1 MGEKKFTEKVVEF
14 CKIVI
19 QDYLKNAIRRKG
31 ESFPRVDVTSEK
43 IYTGSIPWSK
53 NNRKWEWKHF
63 SRQIDVT
70 IGIRVRL
77 EGEETLIPLIAIEL
91 KSGWAMNS
99 DELDKKSAIYGPLR
113 ELYPWVH
120 TVFIHEDIS
129 KRNLGNDYL
138 LRNGRHF
145 NTIYTEW
152 DKTTQ
157 GLFKK
162 VILQQLEYQLE
173 YWNLK
178 T

>member
-1 MGEKKFTEKVVEF
+1 MSEKEFTKKVIEF
-14 CKIVI
+14 SKAVI
-19 QDYLKNAIRRKG
+19 QEYSKSAIRRKG
-31 ESFPRVDVTSEK
+31 KSLPKVVVTSEK
-43 IYTGSIPWSK
+43 IYTGSIPWLK
-53 NNRKWEWKHF
+53 NNREWEWKDF

-70 IGIRVRL
+70 IGIRVRI
-77 EGEETLIPLIAIEL
+77 EGEENLMPLIAIEL

-129 KRNLGNDYL
+129 ERNLGSDYL

-152 DKTTQ
+152 DRRTQ
-157 GLFKK
+157 VLFKK
-162 VILQQLEYQLE
+162 LIHHQLEYQLE
-173 YWNLK
+173 YWNLQ